1 MKTAVDAGILLA
13 AYAGEGVAQL
23 GAAAAIETVLAEGVL
38 VVPAAELARFVE
50 LAGDPANFERPP
62 KLSEVAAVCNDYAAA
77 ANVEVAETDAD
88 DLVAAMALLRD
99 NDLPADRLDG
109 ALLAAGLRR
118 MGVTR
123 LIAADDGAYAAFGF
137 IETVTPAAA

>member
-1 MKTAVDAGILLA
+1 MKTAVDAGVLLA
-13 AYAGEGVAQL
+13 AYAGEGAAQRD
-23 GAAAAIETVLAEGVL
+23 AASAIERVLADGVL

-50 LAGDPANFERPP
+50 LVSDPANFEHPP
-62 KLSEVAAVCNDYAAA
+62 ALSEVAALCNDYAAA

-88 DLVAAMALLRD
+88 DLVAAMALLRE
-99 NDLPADRLDG
+99 NELPADRLDG

-137 IETVTPAAA
+137 IEAVIPAAA